1 MNKLKSISK
10 EAIPRALERAERYRL
25 MKEPSV
31 SESICLDI
39 LVVEPENQEALITL
53 LLSLSEQFKV
63 QLMPVYK
70 KSLEI
75 LDKIRDAYKK
85 VFYEGII
92 YERRALSHFHKGAY
106 GSGRQ
111 AFIWFQKA
119 MNAYEAA
126 MKLRPPGNDD
136 AILRWN
142 NCVRT
147 IERHH
152 EICAPSA
159 EPCEQMLE

>member
-1 MNKLKSISK
+1 MRKLKSISK

-39 LVVEPENQEALITL
+39 LSVEPENQEALVML
-53 LLSLSEQFKV
+53 LLSLSEQFKDR
-63 QLMPVYK
+63 LMPVYE
-70 KSLEI
+70 KSLKI
-75 LDKIRDAYKK
+75 LERITDAYKK

-92 YERRALSHFHKGAY
+92 YERRALSHFHKGTY
-106 GSGRQ
+106 GSGQQ
-111 AFIWFQKA
+111 AFVWFRKA
-119 MNAYEAA
+119 MDAYGKAIE
-126 MKLRPPGNDD
+126 LRPPGNDD

-147 IERHH
+147 IERNH
-152 EICAPSA
+152 EICPPPD
-159 EPCEQMLE
+159 EPYEQMLE

>member
-1 MNKLKSISK
+1 MDELKRISK

-39 LVVEPENQEALITL
+39 LEVEPENQEALITL
-53 LLSLSEQFKV
+53 LLSLSEQFKE

-70 KSLEI
+70 RSLDI
-75 LDKIRDAYKK
+75 LDRITDGYKK

-92 YERRALSHFHKGAY
+92 YERRALSHFHKGTY

-111 AFIWFQKA
+111 AFLWFQKA
-119 MNAYEAA
+119 MNAYEQA

-152 EICAPSA
+152 EICPPPD
-159 EPCEQMLE
+159 EPREQMLE

>member
-1 MNKLKSISK
+1 MSRIKSISK

-39 LVVEPENQEALITL
+39 LEVEPEHQEALITL
-53 LLSLSEQFKV
+53 LLSLSEQFKDR
-63 QLMPVYK
+63 LMPAYK

-75 LDKIRDAYKK
+75 LKKITDAYQR
-85 VFYEGII
+85 VFYEGIV

-106 GSGRQ
+106 GSGQQ
-111 AFIWFQKA
+111 AFVWFQKA
-119 MNAYEAA
+119 LGAYEKA
-126 MKLRPPGNDD
+126 MELRPPGNDD

-147 IERHH
+147 IERNH
-152 EICAPSA
+152 EICP
-159 EPCEQMLE
+159 PPDGPDEQMLE